1 MTPKEIQA
9 LIRDIGPEQA
19 QEKIREQIKELIV
32 NGRQIQA
39 DLLEMKLTICLQMI
53 NPMPDNRKRPAINRD
68 RKNNRSLSGF
78 GEYMISQ
85 FPLSTQEDMAEYIG
99 ISRGHLVPQLI
110 KEWSKI
116 HNKIKPKILIA
127 LYKKLDKPV
136 KEIDLMLQQLPT
148 KSTINRKSY

>member
-1 MTPKEIQA
+1 
-9 LIRDIGPEQA
+9 
-19 QEKIREQIKELIV
+19 
-32 NGRQIQA
+32 
-39 DLLEMKLTICLQMI
+39 
-53 NPMPDNRKRPAINRD
+53 
-68 RKNNRSLSGF
+68 
-78 GEYMISQ
+78 MISQ

-99 ISRGHLVPQLI
+99 ISRGNLVPQLI

-127 LYKKLDKPV
+127 LYKKLNKPV